1 MIAVGV
7 LLLVLGIALFAVEA
21 HAPTYGSLGVP
32 GAAALIAGA
41 ALLVAGVGGGVALV
55 VVVAAMLTLAT
66 VGTLRF
72 MLPAA
77 GMVRRRRVRS
87 GPEALVGQVG
97 VVQSWGD
104 ARAGHVFVD
113 GALWR
118 ARLAP
123 PLGSLPG
130 LDGDRASAA
139 GDAEGDAGGAGA
151 DMGAGPAGRA
161 NGARATHAEDHE
173 EALHPGDLVIVEH
186 RNGLTLAIR
195 RAEQWEVS
203 P

>member
-41 ALLVAGVGGGVALV
+41 VLLVAGVGGGLALA
-55 VVVAAMLTLAT
+55 VVVAALLALAA
-66 VGTLRF
+66 VGTLRW

-118 ARLAP
+118 ARLANS
-123 PLGSLPG
+123 LGSLPG
-130 LDGDRASAA
+130 LEPGEA
-139 GDAEGDAGGAGA
+139 DADAGTGASSN
-151 DMGAGPAGRA
+151 GRA
-161 NGARATHAEDHE
+161 NGTAGTDAEVADQ
-173 EALHPGDLVIVEH
+173 ALHPGDLVVVEH